1 MSPRQNVGFDGL
13 ICEGLMSDNERT
25 ILDMIRNSDD
35 PGKAVLIAIDVFT
48 SFLAQLEEAQLPQPA
63 CLQESA

>member
-1 MSPRQNVGFDGL
+1 MN
-13 ICEGLMSDNERT
+13 DNEKT
-25 ILDMIRNSDD
+25 VLDMIRNSDD

-63 CLQESA
+63 FPRESA